1 MMDRSTTKDVDLEAV
16 LRPETQLE
24 RQLLADPE
32 FREGLLWGAPR
43 YGHPEGEVYKH
54 VREVLDNIDKL
65 SISDSDRLRLRLV
78 AFVHDTYKHAEDK
91 SIPRKW
97 SRHHA
102 VLARR
107 FLETYTDDEIVLQI
121 TQWHDEAYYVWRDF
135 YVYQFTEQAEARME
149 RLLTKLGDFRQLY
162 YLFFVCDTLTGDKN
176 LAPLRWV
183 NAHFPGIDPVKLPRE

>member
-1 MMDRSTTKDVDLEAV
+1 MMDRSTTKDVDLENV

-24 RQLLADPE
+24 RRLLADPD
-32 FREGLLWGAPR
+32 FREGLLWGVPR

-65 SISDSDRLRLRLV
+65 TLSDSDHHRLRLV
-78 AFVHDTYKHAEDK
+78 AFAHDTFKHVEDK
-91 SIPRKW
+91 SIPRRW

-107 FLETYTDDEIVLQI
+107 FLDQYTDDKIVLRL
-121 TQWHDEAYYVWRDF
+121 TQWHDEAYYIWRDF
-135 YVYQFTEQAEARME
+135 HVYQFAEQAEARLE
-149 RLLTKLGDFRQLY
+149 RLLDKVGEYRQLY
-162 YLFFVCDTLTGDKN
+162 YLFFLCDTLTGDKN

-183 NAHFPGIDPVKLPRE
+183 NAHFPGIEPVELKGR